1 MILIRLIITT
11 ILIGQS
17 YLLWS
22 NDSFIPISPGEII
35 RHNYYILS
43 YNEDT
48 EQANWV
54 YYKLTKQMTRGD
66 AKRTNF
72 RMDPLV
78 STISA
83 SVSDYTNSGYDRGHL
98 CPAADMKFS
107 KDAMYE
113 SFYMSNVSP
122 QVPGFNR
129 GIWKKLENQ
138 VRNWVQNKD
147 SLYVVTGPIFND
159 STFTIIGDNKVKV
172 PAYFYKV
179 LYEPAHDKMIAFIL
193 PNQPSGQ
200 PLENF
205 TSTVD
210 SLEMITNIDFFSQ
223 LQDELENQIES
234 NIELDG
240 WINSSSV
247 PHSTSAKKSN
257 NSLLILLLAIIG
269 IIITLYILHRRN

>member
-1 MILIRLIITT
+1 MIVIRLIIFI
-11 ILIGQS
+11 ILVIQS
-17 YLLWS
+17 YFLWS
-22 NDSFIPISPGEII
+22 NDSFIPISSGEIT
-35 RHNYYILS
+35 RHNYYLIA

-54 YYKLTKQMTRGD
+54 YYKLTKEMTYGD
-66 AKRTNF
+66 AERTNF

-78 STISA
+78 STKSA
-83 SVSDYTNSGYDRGHL
+83 TVSDYTNSGYDRGHL

-129 GIWKKLENQ
+129 GIWKKLESQ
-138 VRNWVQNKD
+138 VRNWVQDKD

-159 STFTIIGDNKVKV
+159 TDLRIGDNKVKV

-179 LYEPAHDKMIAFIL
+179 LYEPAHNKMIAFIL
-193 PNQPSGQ
+193 PNQASTQ

-205 TSTVD
+205 ASTVD
-210 SLEMITNIDFFSQ
+210 SLEMITNINFFSQ
-223 LQDELENQIES
+223 LHDKLENQIES
-234 NIELDG
+234 KIELDG
-240 WINSSSV
+240 WINESSNSI
-247 PHSTSAKKSN
+247 STPIKRSN
-257 NSLLILLLAIIG
+257 NSLLIFLLAIIG
-269 IIITLYILHRRN
+269 IIFILYILQRRN